1 MNKNE
6 NENNPVFSETVDNT
20 APEGAE
26 YDVFSENTAKNKIE
40 AEQINRDY
48 LNHIYKEDM
57 SFLNKDIRMTRMQY
71 LQDRDSI
78 EEHFRKEKKNFIQS
92 FILITVVLFILL
104 GVGIWAIHEW
114 YICWKLYQAVNAG
127 MYLSGLRIDGK
138 ELRGIWAMT
147 GFYGCIGWISSFLG
161 IFQFCFFGHGY
172 YKKIKRLTREKS
184 KALEILEYR
193 KKEAM
198 LLGQYDSVK

>member
-6 NENNPVFSETVDNT
+6 NENNAVFSETVDNT

-26 YDVFSENTAKNKIE
+26 YDVLSENTAKNRIE

-57 SFLNKDIRMTRMQY
+57 SFLNKDVRMTRMQY
-71 LQDRDSI
+71 LQDRDRI
-78 EEHFRKEKKNFIQS
+78 EEHFRKEKKNFIQA
-92 FILITVVLFILL
+92 FILITVVLFISL

-114 YICWKLYQAVNAG
+114 YVCWKLYQAVNAG
-127 MYLSGLRIDGK
+127 MYLTGLEITEK

-147 GFYGCIGWISSFLG
+147 GFYGCIGEVRDFRFLG
-161 IFQFCFFGHGY
+161 DSPILFFRTG
-172 YKKIKRLTREKS
+172 
-184 KALEILEYR
+184 
-193 KKEAM
+193 
-198 LLGQYDSVK
+198 LLQKNKTPDP